1 MNVRIVDGGW
11 PTVFAESL
19 EMGGQT
25 LRIVSPFIKTGALH
39 SILSSGHT
47 SVRVITRFNLA
58 DCASGVSD
66 VSALRIL
73 LDAGAKIRGVKN
85 LHAKLYI
92 FGATRAIVTSANL
105 TNAAL
110 VSNHELGMVCDDALI
125 VQRCLSYFDDLWARA
140 GVDLRSDQ
148 VEAWDEIVA
157 EYLMRG
163 GGPSVCS
170 DLLDH
175 GADAGIIPAYPP
187 NSPGY
192 FADPPQALVK
202 FAGRSN
208 DRSSLSTR
216 TIEEIEGTGSHWAVC
231 YPTTRR
237 PRNVENGAVVFV
249 GRFTRDPDDIVIY
262 GRAIAMKHVPIRDEA
277 TPKDI
282 ERRRWKQDWSNYI
295 RVHHAEFVAG
305 SLANG
310 VSLNVL
316 MDALGSDSFAST
328 KRNAKLR
335 EGNTN
340 PRRSYSQQSAVVL
353 SAEGFSWL
361 GERFQT
367 ALDTYGKIPE
377 NRLAALDSP
386 DPPGG
391 YGARPQQVQNP
402 TELRDAVKL
411 VIDQNESVG
420 YPPTR
425 FRRMIL
431 DGKPA
436 RRRRDHRR
444 RP

>member
-1 MNVRIVDGGW
+1 
-11 PTVFAESL
+11 
-19 EMGGQT
+19 
-25 LRIVSPFIKTGALH
+25 
-39 SILSSGHT
+39 
-47 SVRVITRFNLA
+47 
-58 DCASGVSD
+58 
-66 VSALRIL
+66 
-73 LDAGAKIRGVKN
+73 
-85 LHAKLYI
+85 
-92 FGATRAIVTSANL
+92 
-105 TNAAL
+105 
-110 VSNHELGMVCDDALI
+110 
-125 VQRCLSYFDDLWARA
+125 
-140 GVDLRSDQ
+140 
-148 VEAWDEIVA
+148 
-157 EYLMRG
+157 MRG

-353 SAEGFSWL
+353 SAEGFPGSVKDFKQ
-361 GERFQT
+361 RSIRT
-367 ALDTYGKIPE
+367 GKSLKTDWQPSTRPIRPAGMGPGL
-377 NRLAALDSP
+377 NRCKT
-386 DPPGG
+386 
-391 YGARPQQVQNP
+391 RQN
-402 TELRDAVKL
+402 
-411 VIDQNESVG
+411 SV
-420 YPPTR
+420 T
-425 FRRMIL
+425 L
-431 DGKPA
+431 SN
-436 RRRRDHRR
+436 
-444 RP
+444 